1 MDPFQLCK
9 IKKTIWASW
18 ESSRHIICGFWSAS
32 SIHANNAVHHWI
44 HIAVVGTL
52 LTATAQPTYP
62 LSSPDAKERPR
73 EWPIVNFDCKY
84 NGELVTLLQTTC
96 NKFVCRLRHCA
107 NWFFLEAIK
116 NRHLLVDLFDDFFG
130 TEMMRLWRMSIM
142 LENSLILFMY
152 CFVLVNSRPANCDS
166 LMELGQS
173 STSTNYSRFPE
184 ACLKRRNS
192 CALKYF
198 GVLRLVLSRRKLSC
212 EQFSSLFSLTTF
224 TTHSSSVETG
234 A

>member
-1 MDPFQLCK
+1 MQIMPFTTESTLQWSGRCWLHRHNQHIPCLPK
-9 IKKTIWASW
+9 TPKKDR
-18 ESSRHIICGFWSAS
+18 ESAPS
-32 SIHANNAVHHWI
+32 SISIANTMANWW
-44 HIAVVGTL
+44 L
-52 LTATAQPTYP
+52 CY
-62 LSSPDAKERPR
+62 KPR
-73 EWPIVNFDCKY
+73 A
-84 NGELVTLLQTTC
+84 

-107 NWFFLEAIK
+107 NYWIFLETIK
-116 NRHLLVDLFDDFFG
+116 NRHLLVDLFDDIFG
-130 TEMMRLWRMSIM
+130 TEMLRLWRMSIM

-192 CALKYF
+192 ALKYF

>member
-1 MDPFQLCK
+1 M
-9 IKKTIWASW
+9 
-18 ESSRHIICGFWSAS
+18 
-32 SIHANNAVHHWI
+32 
-44 HIAVVGTL
+44 VGTL
-52 LTATAQPTYP
+52 LTATAQSTYP
-62 LSSPDAKERPR
+62 LSSQDAKERPR

-84 NGELVTLLQTTC
+84 SGKLMTLLQTTC

-107 NWFFLEAIK
+107 NYWIFLEAIK
-116 NRHLLVDLFDDFFG
+116 NRHLLVDLFDDIFG

-198 GVLRLVLSRRKLSC
+198 GVLRLVLSSVSC
-212 EQFSSLFSLTTF
+212 LANNFLLYFLWTTF